1 MSKSNPKDA
10 PEPRVEPLYTNL
22 ARKLAVMLLWLASEY
37 PHPRQQALIAEHMA
51 ADAGF
56 DLGHLVRVR
65 GELAFRDLEQLSNR
79 LLDLDE
85 IVRKERHSEHLSAW
99 GSLADEVDEIVELAK
114 SGKGGGSHE

>member
-1 MSKSNPKDA
+1 
-10 PEPRVEPLYTNL
+10 
-22 ARKLAVMLLWLASEY
+22 MLLWLASEY